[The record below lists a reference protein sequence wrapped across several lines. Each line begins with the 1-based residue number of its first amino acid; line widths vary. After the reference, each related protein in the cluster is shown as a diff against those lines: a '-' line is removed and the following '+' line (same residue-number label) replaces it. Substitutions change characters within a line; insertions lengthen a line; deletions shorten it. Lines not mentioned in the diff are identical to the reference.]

1 MIRNLIFI
9 ISFTIVSC
17 SNAPKQL
24 RASGPIFGTTFS
36 VIYDS
41 SENLEPAFDSLFLEI
56 NQSMSTYIS
65 NSDISKVN
73 SNIDVT
79 VDSHFEKVFNT
90 SKAIYAATEGKFDPT
105 IGAVVNAWD
114 FGPEGNIESLDSLK
128 IYALMQSVGLDKVN
142 LNNGHISK
150 PLPTRLDFN
159 AIAKGYGVD
168 VIGQF
173 LESQNIQNYLI
184 EIGGEIR
191 ASGFNSSKK
200 AAWKVGI
207 QHPDLSG
214 DQPYIN
220 TLTLQNESMAT
231 SGTYRKFK
239 IDSNGNRYTH
249 IIDTKTGYPSRTNIL
264 SVSVITH
271 DCMTADA
278 YATALQAMGVE
289 GVRVFL
295 KTHPE
300 LKVFI
305 VFVND
310 ANELQTE
317 VLNGFPS
324 T

>member
-1 MIRNLIFI
+1 MIKNLLFI
-9 ISFTIVSC
+9 ICFTFVSC
-17 SNAPKQL
+17 SNSPKQL

-36 VIYDS
+36 IIYDS
-41 SENLEPAFDSLFLEI
+41 SENLESEFDSLFFEI
-56 NQSMSTYIS
+56 NQSMSTYIPT
-65 NSDISKVN
+65 SDISKVN

-79 VDSHFEKVFNT
+79 VDSHFESVFNA
-90 SKAIYAATEGKFDPT
+90 SKAIYTATEGKFDPT

-114 FGPEGNIESLDSLK
+114 FGPEGKIESLDSLK
-128 IYALMQSVGLDKVN
+128 IHELMLSVGLDKVI
-142 LNNGHISK
+142 LNNGRISK
-150 PLPTRLDFN
+150 PIPTRLDFN

-220 TLTLQNESMAT
+220 TLALQNESMAT

-264 SVSVITH
+264 SVSVVTS

-289 GVRVFL
+289 GVRLFL
-295 KTHPE
+295 KTHTE
-300 LKVFI
+300 LKVLI
-305 VFVND
+305 VFVTD

-317 VLNGFPS
+317 VFNGFPLN
-324 T
+324 

>member
-114 FGPEGNIESLDSLK
+114 FGPDGKIEALDSLK
-128 IYALMQSVGLDKVN
+128 INELMLSVGMDKVT
-142 LNNGHISK
+142 LNNGVILK
-150 PLPTRLDFN
+150 PKALRLDFN

-168 VIGQF
+168 VIGRY
-173 LESQNIQNYLI
+173 LESKNIQNYLI

-191 ASGFNSSKK
+191 AKGINTVKNTS
-200 AAWKVGI
+200 WKVGV

-214 DQPYIN
+214 DIPYVN
-220 TLTLQNESMAT
+220 TLSLQDESMAT

-239 IDSNGNRYTH
+239 LDAEGNRYTH
-249 IIDTKTGYPSRTNIL
+249 IIDTKTGYPIRSTIL
-264 SVSVITH
+264 SVSVVAH
-271 DCMTADA
+271 NCMVADA
-278 YATALQAMGVE
+278 YATSIQAMSLDE
-289 GVRVFL
+289 IRTFL
-295 KTHPE
+295 EIHPE

-305 VFVND
+305 VYVTND
-310 ANELQTE
+310 NVLETE
-317 VLNGFPS
+317 GFNGFPS
-324 T
+324 N